1 MKLTNNRSGF
11 TALELAVVMTMI
23 GIIMAMTFPRLAG
36 FRERENSRSAQQ
48 QIAAY
53 AAMARAAAIQRGRT
67 ASVRF
72 DNDSMWVTVDT
83 VGSTLRLRSAVSL
96 RGNFGV
102 TLAADQSVITFDP
115 RGFSPSTPSA
125 GARLVVSKGVLRDSV
140 CVTRL
145 GQIKIKE
152 CA

>member
-1 MKLTNNRSGF
+1 MRMTGNRAGF

-23 GIIMAMTFPRLAG
+23 GLIMAMTFPHLAG

-48 QIAAY
+48 QVAAY

-67 ASVRF
+67 AAVRF

-83 VGSTLRLRSAVSL
+83 VGATLKLRSAVSL
-96 RGNFGV
+96 NRTYGV
-102 TLAADQSVITFDP
+102 SLAADQAVITFDP

-125 GARLVVSKGVLRDSV
+125 GARLVVSKGALRDSV